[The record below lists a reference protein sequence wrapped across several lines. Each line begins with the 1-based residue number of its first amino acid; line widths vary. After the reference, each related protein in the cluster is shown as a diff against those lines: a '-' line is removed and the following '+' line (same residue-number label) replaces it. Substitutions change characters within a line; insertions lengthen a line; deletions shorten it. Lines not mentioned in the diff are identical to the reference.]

1 MRMQISEDRACSIGV
16 DVMCPCLLHAPS
28 RHRPMLTLFL
38 VVRHLIDY
46 YYADVVRSSC
56 VKMFLVSFKGIGI
69 FTELLM

>member
-1 MRMQISEDRACSIGV
+1 
-16 DVMCPCLLHAPS
+16 
-28 RHRPMLTLFL
+28 MLTLFF

-56 VKMFLVSFKGIGI
+56 VKMSLVRFKGIGI